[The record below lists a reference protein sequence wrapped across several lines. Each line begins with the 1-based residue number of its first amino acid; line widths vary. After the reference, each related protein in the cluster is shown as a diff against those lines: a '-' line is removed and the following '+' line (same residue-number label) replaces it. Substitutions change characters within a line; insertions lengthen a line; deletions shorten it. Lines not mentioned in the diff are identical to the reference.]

1 MYCNEQLSQCKLYM
15 HTSLRDSRW
24 KLARCSNRTKLVK
37 SPSRTE
43 MNDFEVRAKLFANAK
58 FVRTRQHE
66 CGWPSVCMCVRKRCT
81 ALFLYF
87 ASSSPSGKIRAPIFP
102 PGREY
107 NSDFR
112 DLPPHRS
119 HRNDPIF
126 MPESF
131 DVLSANEISPYRMDC
146 ALLIDSFITYVF
158 RYIFIIYFIIFYRV
172 PYKNFKNS

>member
-1 MYCNEQLSQCKLYM
+1 MQQQDEA
-15 HTSLRDSRW
+15 HEIA
-24 KLARCSNRTKLVK
+24 LA
-37 SPSRTE
+37 TE

-58 FVRTRQHE
+58 FVRTKQHE
-66 CGWPSVCMCVRKRCT
+66 CGWLSVCICERKRCI

-87 ASSSPSGKIRAPIFP
+87 ASSSPSGKIRASIFP

-131 DVLSANEISPYRMDC
+131 DVLSANEISPYIIWTAHFQLILSLC
-146 ALLIDSFITYVF
+146 ICFVIFLL
-158 RYIFIIYFIIFYRV
+158 YILLFFAA
-172 PYKNFKNS
+172 